1 MSSDFTQDK
10 KDTGL
15 HGLGSAGL
23 RVCRVFEFVG
33 VLGLAVLTLRRGG
46 VTLAFPF
53 VLTPS
58 GFQASL
64 G

>member
-1 MSSDFTQDK
+1 MSSDFSQDK

-15 HGLGSAGL
+15 HGLVPLVFAYF
-23 RVCRVFEFVG
+23 VFEFVG

-53 VLTPS
+53 VPT
-58 GFQASL
+58 
-64 G
+64 

>member
-23 RVCRVFEFVG
+23 RVLSCFDFVG

-53 VLTPS
+53 CTDAV
-58 GFQASL
+58 GFSS
-64 G
+64 

>member
-23 RVCRVFEFVG
+23 RVLSCFEFVG

-53 VLTPS
+53 LY
-58 GFQASL
+58 
-64 G
+64 